1 MYNYGPELDPETVAW
16 LEDGAR
22 LPEVLVVHLG
32 EGLEPRRY
40 KILDRD
46 EEGVIAALR
55 VGRRGRK
62 GFVLRVQDE
71 ATGDEY
77 AAKLCIP
84 EDYADK
90 PPVTEVGFGRAL
102 SDIQGLVL
110 LPKLLGAVDRFES
123 EPRYGEKMRW
133 VCFIS
138 DWLKGDTLRELIDNS
153 PDEITPALFAQ
164 VAEDLITAILVMES
178 KGYKHDD
185 LNLGNLMIQ
194 EANAAL
200 AAINPLRAIRR
211 LRIIDLGSMKPF
223 DRATAKADD
232 DWSLTAKCLAEL
244 HNVMHRNR
252 ALASQYPSFLKSVRA
267 FIQDLADEPSRKFP
281 DPSDYVRR
289 IDQARQL
296 ITIEPRAGR
305 VFHPLEAISAEHL
318 ADDQILLKLFV
329 KHLPWLSLV
338 QAPNPCVLIGPRGC
352 GKSMV
357 FRYMA
362 TKTHITS
369 KESSAE
375 FLNESGIFGVYVGCS
390 SDLGHDLVWLSRKR
404 AGIAAYVDQ
413 VMDYF
418 NLVVAREL
426 MRALASAAT
435 ASAFIDA
442 LGITEQNKLR
452 VVTFIEEALQQD
464 MRRIHVSG
472 MEVFQSCADTL
483 DRLRLRLAREMRSG
497 PGPGIGTG
505 ATFLRDLCAI
515 IMATMPA
522 FETYKITFLLDD
534 YTEHRIS
541 KEVQEILND
550 IVFQRVPCMVFKL
563 SSEPYGF
570 DSATFFGTRV
580 DPTREYNEIDAGTKC
595 LEMSAAERR
604 RFVTELLNARL
615 KTANYL
621 GRAETLIGESECDTD
636 PKLAAAIRTQRKG
649 RQTYYNGLDVLS
661 NAWSGDVATVLH
673 VVDNMFAAAS
683 VDSQSQTRISNA
695 VQHNAIVRVSKGLRG
710 RVQGFSPFGQQMSN
724 ILSAFGD
731 LAAKLLIEHMAK
743 TRKDKDSLNRK
754 YRIEW
759 TLPHG
764 ADIES
769 ELQRIDPDGEHY
781 RLYKEL
787 VRRAVFHESRQSR
800 GKEGPGRRTVRLQ
813 VRSSLLPSFGT
824 SLVHENHLKIDRVEE
839 FVEFLTNT
847 RRWAEAVI
855 ARYSTQNDI
864 FGGNL
869 FDEEED
875 GGE

>member
-1 MYNYGPELDPETVAW
+1 MYKFGPELDPETVAW
-16 LEDGAR
+16 LENGPR
-22 LPEVLVVHLG
+22 LPETLVVHLG
-32 EGLEPRRY
+32 DRSERRY

-46 EEGVIAALR
+46 EAGVIEALR
-55 VGRRGRK
+55 TGRRGRK
-62 GFVLRVQDE
+62 GFVLRVQDT
-71 ATGDEY
+71 ATSDEY

-90 PPVTEVGFGRAL
+90 PPVTEIEFSRAL
-102 SDIQGLVL
+102 SDIQELVL
-110 LPKLLGAVDRFES
+110 LPKLLGGVDRFEG
-123 EPRYGEKMRW
+123 EPRYGNKPGW
-133 VCFIS
+133 ICFIS

-153 PDEITPALFAQ
+153 PDEITPALFVQ
-164 VAEDLITAILVMES
+164 VAENLITSILVMQD

-194 EANAAL
+194 EVNATL

-223 DRATAKADD
+223 DRATAKTDD

-252 ALASQYPSFLKSVRA
+252 ALASQYPSFLKSIRA

-281 DPSDYVRR
+281 DPGDYVRR
-289 IDQARQL
+289 VDQARQL
-296 ITIEPRAGR
+296 ITIEPRAGKI
-305 VFHPLEAISAEHL
+305 FHPLEAISAEHL
-318 ADDQILLKLFV
+318 ADDQILLQLFV

-369 KESSAE
+369 KECKADV
-375 FLNESGIFGVYVGCS
+375 LNESGIFGVYVGCS

-404 AGIAAYVDQ
+404 MDIAAYVDQ
-413 VMDYF
+413 ITDYF

-426 MRALASAAT
+426 MRAIASSASAM
-435 ASAFIDA
+435 AFIDA
-442 LGITEQNKLR
+442 LGITEQAKLR
-452 VVTFIEEALQQD
+452 VVAFLEETLQQD
-464 MRRIHVSG
+464 MSRIHVSG
-472 MEVFQSCADTL
+472 MEIFQSCADTL

-497 PGPGIGTG
+497 PGVGVGTG
-505 ATFLRDLCAI
+505 ATFLRDLCTVVVAS
-515 IMATMPA
+515 MPA

-541 KEVQEILND
+541 KEVQEILNG
-550 IVFQRVPCMVFKL
+550 IVFQRVPCMVFKV

-570 DSATFFGTRV
+570 DSATFFGTRL

-595 LEMSAAERR
+595 LEMSATDRR
-604 RFVTELLNARL
+604 RFVTELLNSRL
-615 KTANYL
+615 KTASYL
-621 GRAETLIGESECDTD
+621 GRAETLIGDSECDTD
-636 PKLAAAIRTQRKG
+636 PKLAAAICAQRKG
-649 RQTYYNGLDVLS
+649 KQTYYNGLDVLS

-673 VVDNMFAAAS
+673 IVDNMFAYAS
-683 VDSQSQTRISNA
+683 VNSQSQTRIPNA
-695 VQHNAIVRVSKGLRG
+695 VQHSSIVRVSKGLRG
-710 RVQGFSPFGQQMSN
+710 RVQGFSPFGHEMSN
-724 ILSAFGD
+724 ILAAFGD
-731 LAAKLLIEHMAK
+731 LAATLLIEHRAK
-743 TRKDKDSLNRK
+743 TRRVKDGLNRK

-759 TLPHG
+759 TLPAG
-764 ADIES
+764 ADTES
-769 ELQRIDPDGEHY
+769 ELASIDPGGQHY
-781 RLYKEL
+781 LLYKEL
-787 VRRAVFHESRQSR
+787 VRRAVFHESLQSR

-824 SLVHENHLKIDRVEE
+824 SLIHENHLKIDKAVD

-847 RRWAEAVI
+847 RRWAKSVI
-855 ARYSTQNDI
+855 ARYSTPNDM
-864 FGGNL
+864 FGADL

-875 GGE
+875 GDE